1 MKTSGNKGML
11 IRQLK
16 DCPEFIAGD
25 ACHLRELL
33 NAKTDDRAY
42 RYSLAHATV
51 KAGTRTKPH
60 ALKTSE
66 VYYILEGKGLMHVDC
81 EIAEVGPGAVID
93 IPPHAVQS
101 IESTGKTD
109 LVFLC
114 IVDPAWCPEDEEIKK

>member
-1 MKTSGNKGML
+1 MF

-33 NAKTDDRAY
+33 NAKTDKRAY
-42 RYSLAHATV
+42 RYSLAHAIV
-51 KAGTRTKPH
+51 KPRTKTKPH

-66 VYYILEGKGLMHVDC
+66 VYYILEGRGRMHVDH
-81 EIAEVGPGAVID
+81 EAAEVGPGAVID
-93 IPPHAVQS
+93 IPPHAVQF
-101 IESTGKTD
+101 IENTGEEA

-114 IVDPAWCPEDEEIKK
+114 IVDPAWCPEDEKILK